1 MLSSYTLPL
10 PSISSTSSSSS
21 SSAAP
26 SSSSASS
33 SAFSAAPPHESEGGE
48 TTEDSSYQS
57 SATRPFGTSLMSVTY
72 GGPSSQKDFFVLY
85 IGKSILSSV

>member
-1 MLSSYTLPL
+1 MLSSYTLSL
-10 PSISSTSSSSS
+10 PSISSSS
-21 SSAAP
+21 

-57 SATRPFGTSLMSVTY
+57 SATRPFGTSLMSATY

-85 IGKSILSSV
+85 IGKSILSRV